1 MKLKSVFKVTET
13 KTTRNLK
20 GNGIPNHPIGI
31 FFAAFLWSFLERAAP
46 VLEYEGVPPEIVIVM
61 QGTIV
66 LAIVVAYEVVAR
78 INLRQQQR
86 AVGKANVELV
96 KESK

>member
-1 MKLKSVFKVTET
+1 MAFPSGFAFTGLSLALLG
-13 KTTRNLK
+13 R
-20 GNGIPNHPIGI
+20 NHPVGI
-31 FFAAFLWSFLERAAP
+31 FFAAFLWSFLERSAP